1 MRIEALIRRLQD
13 AVNALRGDGIPEI
26 GVVSFKAL
34 PPNGQRAE
42 QVEIVSSAF
51 RQIETM
57 KKGLI
62 GAKSAPIPYSE
73 RYLKWRIKKGLGST
87 PTWTLVRT
95 GVLYRS
101 MGYYVKGGELYVT
114 YDRSR
119 RVAVKYLSQRAGF
132 HVLDVSKTNL
142 VEMAARIQARR
153 LLNFINIL
161 KRGYGAR
168 W

>member
-1 MRIEALIRRLQD
+1 VRIEALIRRLQD

-34 PPNGQRAE
+34 PPNGQKAE

-73 RYLKWRIKKGLGST
+73 RYLKWRIKKGLGAT

-95 GVLYRS
+95 GLLYRS

-114 YDRSR
+114 YDKNR
-119 RVAVKYLSQRAGF
+119 RAAVKYLSQRAGF
-132 HVLDVSKTNL
+132 HVLDVSRVNL
-142 VEMAARIQARR
+142 IEMAARIQARR
-153 LLNFINIL
+153 LQNFIDIL
-161 KRGYGAR
+161 RRGYGTR
-168 W
+168 

>member
-1 MRIEALIRRLQD
+1 VRIEALIRRLQD

-26 GVVSFKAL
+26 GVVSFKSL

-57 KKGLI
+57 KRGLI

-101 MGYYVKGGELYVT
+101 LGYYVKGGELYVT

-119 RVAVKYLSQRAGF
+119 KAAVKYLSQRAGF
-132 HVLDVSKTNL
+132 HVLDISRANL

-161 KRGYGAR
+161 RRGYGKR
-168 W
+168 